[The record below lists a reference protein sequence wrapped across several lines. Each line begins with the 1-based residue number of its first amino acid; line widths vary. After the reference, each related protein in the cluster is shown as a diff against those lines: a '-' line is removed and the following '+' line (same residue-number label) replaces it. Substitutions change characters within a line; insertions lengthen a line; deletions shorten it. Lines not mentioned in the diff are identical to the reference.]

1 MKIALTRQPEMKLL
15 PIIKK
20 IKNNP
25 WVGVVVSL
33 AIIIPCLYKIL
44 DDVTVLRLEYILL
57 VIAFPIY
64 IRSLKKIFD
73 EILDNTDDFYD

>member
-1 MKIALTRQPEMKLL
+1 MKIALTRQPEMKIL
-15 PIIKK
+15 PTIKK

-33 AIIIPCLYKIL
+33 AIIIPCLYRIL

-57 VIAFPIY
+57 AIAFPIY

-73 EILDNTDDFYD
+73 EILDNTDDFND